1 MVYLQI
7 TFLWAA
13 YCALHSYLISTQFTD
28 FMIRLLK
35 SYYAFYR
42 IVYVLVSLALLIPLI
57 RYSSHLDTHIVIVDG
72 LVPDVVR
79 KSLTLLSLGLFFW
92 AFFFNYDP
100 LSFFGIRQILNFRK
114 TTTSSSLP
122 EIKKN
127 GLLGIIRHPMYFSLI
142 IYLWCQTYT
151 MSEIVANAV
160 LTIYVI
166 IGTVL
171 EEKKLVLEYG
181 DAYVKYQ
188 HEVPMLLPFTR
199 ARRSPSTT

>member
-1 MVYLQI
+1 
-7 TFLWAA
+7 
-13 YCALHSYLISTQFTD
+13 
-28 FMIRLLK
+28 MIRFLK

-42 IVYVLVSLALLIPLI
+42 IGYVLVSLALLIPLI
-57 RYSSHLDTHIVIVDG
+57 TYSSHLDTHIVIVDG
-72 LVPDVVR
+72 FVPDVVR

-100 LSFFGIRQILNFRK
+100 LSFFGIRQILAFRK
-114 TTTSSSLP
+114 TTTSSSSP

-127 GLLGIIRHPMYFSLI
+127 GLLGIIRHPMYLSLI
-142 IYLWCQTYT
+142 MYLWCQTHT
-151 MSEIVANAV
+151 MSEFVTNAV

-181 DAYVKYQ
+181 DAYVTYQ
-188 HEVPMLLPFTR
+188 QEVPMLLPFTR
-199 ARRSPSTT
+199 VRRSPSTTS